1 MNKIAFIIHF
11 ILFIA
16 LNSISLANEIGIIE
30 IFILTSL
37 SFIESIILH
46 LLLGFLCF
54 TLDSSSDESL
64 VSKEKMSI
72 RAEVNEKNG
81 PSI

>member
-11 ILFIA
+11 ILFIV

-54 TLDSSSDESL
+54 TLDASSDESFA
-64 VSKEKMSI
+64 SKEKMSI
-72 RAEVNEKNG
+72 RAESE
-81 PSI
+81 